1 MTLKKR
7 ISIGVAIGFSLLFGI
22 SAIVVFIVFANFRK
36 EEFKERLEEKALTT
50 AKLLLEVKEVD
61 KQLLKLI
68 DQSSINKFYNE
79 KTLVFDEQF
88 NLLYSSIDDASV
100 QWNQVDLDKLKKDHY
115 FYRKQNE
122 LDVIGVF
129 YDFSKAD
136 YYVIIAAEDKYGN
149 SKLLFLK
156 YTLVITFLTGTL
168 LVWLTTYWFIK
179 RLLQPLDYFQ
189 KQIANISVHKLNNP
203 LPETDRNDEINLLTI
218 SFNKM
223 LMRIEEAFEK
233 QREFTSN
240 ASHEMRTPLTRL
252 SFQVENLLSNPLH
265 TEETK
270 QYLNS
275 MSNDIYQMSDL
286 IQSLLLLAKIERG
299 EAKHDLENERVDEII
314 FEAIETLKTQ
324 YPEFNFDFELINH
337 SDEGEWLE
345 VLCIRPLMVI
355 VFLNLLKN
363 ACLYAHDNTAK
374 VSIDSSGKKLC
385 VTIFNRGEIISE
397 IEQQKLYQPFMRGQS
412 SLSKQG
418 SGLGLRIVKR
428 ILDYHHFSIEYKSIL
443 PSGNVFS
450 IKF

>member
-1 MTLKKR
+1 MTLKKS
-7 ISIGVAIGFSLLFGI
+7 ISISVAIGFSVLFGI
-22 SAIVVFIVFANFRK
+22 SAIIVFGVFANFRK
-36 EEFKERLEEKALTT
+36 VEFKERLEEKALTT

-79 KTLVFDEQF
+79 KTLVFDEHF

-100 QWNQVDLDKLKKDHY
+100 KWNQNDLLKLRKDHY
-115 FYRKQNE
+115 FYRKQEE
-122 LDVIGVF
+122 LDVIGIF
-129 YDFSKAD
+129 YDFAKAD

-156 YTLVITFLTGTL
+156 YTLLITFLTGTL

-179 RLLQPLDYFQ
+179 RLLQPLDHFQ
-189 KQIANISVHKLNNP
+189 KQITNLSVHKLNIQ
-203 LPETDRNDEINLLTI
+203 LAETHRNDEINLLTI

-252 SFQVENLLSNPLH
+252 SFQVENLLSDPLH

-270 QYLNS
+270 QYLKS

-286 IQSLLLLAKIERG
+286 IQTLLLLAKIERG
-299 EAKHDLENERVDEII
+299 EAKQDLEIERIDEII
-314 FEAIETLKTQ
+314 FEAIEILRNQ
-324 YPEFNFDFELINH
+324 FIDFNFDFELINH
-337 SDEGEWLE
+337 SDDGEQLE
-345 VLCIRPLMVI
+345 VRCVRPLMVI

-363 ACLYAHDNTAK
+363 ACLYADNNTAK
-374 VSIDSSGKKLC
+374 VTIDTSSERLC
-385 VTIFNRGEIISE
+385 IRIFNRGEIISD
-397 IEQQKLYQPFMRGQS
+397 IEQQKIFQPFMRGKGS
-412 SLSKQG
+412 ISKQG
-418 SGLGLRIVKR
+418 SGLGLSIVKR
-428 ILDYHHFSIEYKSIL
+428 ILEYHNFGIEYRNIL
-443 PSGNVFS
+443 PEENLFI